1 MQVSVVTHSI
11 SSSPDASHS
20 HPPLAERKHRTRY
33 IFHHPASM
41 KVSTLAFAVALA
53 VLATTDP
60 AGAAECS
67 TQEVAAADA
76 IISDNKALFQACA
89 TQVGSGAAPT
99 SFVAAAFA
107 STDKAAPLCASDGCV
122 RALIV
127 AMEKLPDCC
136 SPAGA
141 SGVATVTNLP
151 RLADDILHQCD
162 LIDERLLAAELEAEV
177 AKLPDLKVQIKSVGA
192 GGASSGSGSTSNVSN
207 ATVGDV
213 DVVIDVKKREIMKDG
228 GTNNSTTVDPTAK
241 SPASTVH
248 SSQVALA
255 LAVVALFSTFA

>member
-1 MQVSVVTHSI
+1 
-11 SSSPDASHS
+11 
-20 HPPLAERKHRTRY
+20 
-33 IFHHPASM
+33 M
-41 KVSTLAFAVALA
+41 KASTLALTAALA
-53 VLATTDP
+53 VLAATDC
-60 AGAAECS
+60 ARAAECT
-67 TQEVAAADA
+67 TQQVAAADA
-76 IISDNKALFQACA
+76 LISDNKALFQACA

-99 SFVAAAFA
+99 SFLAAAFA
-107 STDKAAPLCASDGCV
+107 SADKAAPLCASDGCV

-127 AMEKLPDCC
+127 SMEKLPDCC

-141 SGVATVTNLP
+141 SGAASVTNYP

-177 AKLPDLKVQIKSVGA
+177 AKLPDLKVQIKSVRS
-192 GGASSGSGSTSNVSN
+192 GGASSGSGSAAGKAGN

-228 GTNNSTTVDPTAK
+228 GTNTTTVDPTAQ
-241 SPASTVH
+241 SPATAAR

-255 LAVVALFSTFA
+255 LAVVALLSTFA